1 MGLKTDKNWTCNL
14 VIGTGLC
21 NFPVGEIILRHEK
34 IVERIHILF
43 PNTQEYIRPMLQ
55 VCIIDMHLNFQ
66 NVDV

>member
-14 VIGTGLC
+14 EC
-21 NFPVGEIILRHEK
+21 SVGEIILRHEK
-34 IVERIHILF
+34 IVEHIHILF